1 MFLIF
6 ISFNLQYQE
15 LGLDEL
21 DTMTK
26 AFELLRT
33 RVVSGRFRSGYFC
46 FFINSKIRRIT
57 RPRFAICLKLA
68 ASGIICV

>member
-46 FFINSKIRRIT
+46 FFVNSHFT
-57 RPRFAICLKLA
+57 RP
-68 ASGIICV
+68 

>member
-6 ISFNLQYQE
+6 ISFNLQYQD
-15 LGLDEL
+15 LCLDEL
-21 DTMTK
+21 ETMTK

-46 FFINSKIRRIT
+46 FFVNSHFT
-57 RPRFAICLKLA
+57 RP
-68 ASGIICV
+68 